1 MSIRP
6 SGRIVLPRIPT
17 LAVCTIPIRE
27 NGIETVRVSAMSCC
41 GKQISP
47 CIVQGAAKTFQ
58 FTDSASV
65 DFTGSSEVT
74 FTIWQKNIAGT
85 QLLNKVYTGSD
96 ISFPSDNVFSLTI
109 TNSESAALPAGVQY
123 CEAWVTI
130 STGERRCVGL
140 GRFTVE
146 DSRKHD

>member
-6 SGRIVLPRIPT
+6 SSRIVLPRVPT
-17 LAVCTIPIRE
+17 LAVCSIPIRE
-27 NGIETVRVSAMSCC
+27 NGTEIVRVSVMACC
-41 GKQISP
+41 AKQISP

-58 FTDSASV
+58 FTDAATV
-65 DFTGSSEVT
+65 DFTGATEAT
-74 FTIWQKNIAGT
+74 FTIWQKNVAGT
-85 QLLNKVYTGSD
+85 QLLNKSYTGAD
-96 ISFPSDNVFSLTI
+96 ITFPSDNVFALTI
-109 TNSESAALPAGVQY
+109 SNSESAALPAGIQY